1 MIPLRPDTPDIQ
13 WAGAVSLERRDGWIR
28 AWRIP
33 HEQFDLFPPGGIG
46 AKARE
51 STGVRLVFL
60 SNTRSVELA
69 FFPMEQ
75 PANADLVCDDELI
88 CTAEIAAGQTEVRL
102 DGAPSG
108 MRRLEVWLP
117 RRDFRL
123 RFLRVEK
130 GAAVERCDDRRPRWT
145 AYGSSITECA
155 GAYSPARTWPAIVAR
170 RRQLNLTCLGFGGNC
185 HAEPMVARLIRDIP
199 ADLIS
204 LSIGINI
211 QGLASLNGRTFQPA
225 IIGFVEIIRDKQ
237 PDVPIVLVSPIV
249 SPPRETQRNVVGLS
263 LKDMREQIAEAADLL
278 VRHGAGP
285 LHYVDGLKIMGPE
298 EAGYLP
304 DELHPNAEGYLV
316 YAENYL
322 REVMSLVT
330 LPAETSAHT

>member
-1 MIPLRPDTPDIQ
+1 MISLRPDTSDVT
-13 WAGAVSLERRDGWIR
+13 WAGAVSVERRDGWIR

-33 HEQFDLFPPGGIG
+33 HEQVDLFPPSGIG
-46 AKARE
+46 GKAAD

-60 SNTRSVELA
+60 SDTRSVELT
-69 FFPMEQ
+69 FLPMTQ
-75 PANADLVCDDELI
+75 PTNADLVCDNELV
-88 CTAEIAAGQTEVRL
+88 CTAEIPAGATEARL
-102 DGAPSG
+102 EGAPPG
-108 MRRLEVWLP
+108 MKRVEVWLP

-123 RFLRVEK
+123 RGLRVED
-130 GAAVERCDDRRPRWT
+130 GSTVERFDDLRPRWT
-145 AYGSSITECA
+145 VYGSSITECA

-170 RRQLNLTCLGFGGNC
+170 RLDLNLTCFGFGGNC

-211 QGLASLNGRTFQPA
+211 QGAGSLSPRTFQPA

-237 PDVPIVLVSPIV
+237 PDVPIVLVSPII
-249 SPPRETQRNVVGLS
+249 SPPRETERNVVGLS
-263 LKDMREQIAEAADLL
+263 LKDMREQMAEAADLL

-285 LHYVDGLKIMGPE
+285 LHYVDGLKIMGPGE
-298 EAGYLP
+298 VEYLP

-322 REVMSLVT
+322 REVMPLVT
-330 LPAETSAHT
+330 LPPETSART